1 MGTIS
6 KPYTFSPGGVIY
18 SAEINAVLD
27 TVYEAI
33 NGNIDD
39 ANIKSAAGIAYSKI
53 DFAGS
58 NPFTPS
64 GIIVSYGGAVAP
76 TGWLL
81 CQGQAVSRTTYTN
94 LFAVLGESYGAGDG
108 STTFNLPNLK
118 GKIAVGYDSTQTEF
132 DALGETGG
140 AKTHTLTVDE
150 MPEHSHPYVRYS
162 SNTAPSGG
170 GEPAYWSGT
179 TSQNTG
185 SAGSG
190 SAHNNLQPYVVTNY
204 IIKI

>member
-39 ANIKSAAGIAYSKI
+39 ANIKGAAGIAYSKI

-58 NPFTPS
+58 NPFIPS
-64 GIIVSYGGAVAP
+64 GIILSYGGAVAP

-140 AKTHTLTVDE
+140 DKTHTLTVDE
-150 MPEHSHPYVRYS
+150 IPSHTHTLNAGNFENAQPRVGTGNNDGATTRTS
-162 SNTAPSGG
+162 SATGG
-170 GEPAYWSGT
+170 GG
-179 TSQNTG
+179 
-185 SAGSG
+185 
-190 SAHNNLQPYVVTNY
+190 AHNNLQPYVVTNY
-204 IIKI
+204 VIKI

>member
-39 ANIKSAAGIAYSKI
+39 ANIKGAAGIAYSKI

-58 NPFTPS
+58 NPFIPS
-64 GIIVSYGGAVAP
+64 GIILSYGGAVAP

-140 AKTHTLTVDE
+140 EKTHTLTIDE
-150 MPEHSHPYVRYS
+150 MPKHSHSYSRYANRDNGS
-162 SNTAPSGG
+162 SSSWDTWNGATTA
-170 GEPAYWSGT
+170 
-179 TSQNTG
+179 NTG
-185 SAGSG
+185 SAGG
-190 SAHNNLQPYVVTNY
+190 DQAHNNLQPYVVTNY